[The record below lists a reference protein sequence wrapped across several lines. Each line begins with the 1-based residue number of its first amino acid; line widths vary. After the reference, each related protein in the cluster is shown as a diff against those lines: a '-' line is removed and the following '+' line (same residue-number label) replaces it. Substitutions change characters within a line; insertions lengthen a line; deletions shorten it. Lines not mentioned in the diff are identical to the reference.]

1 MPYVVENN
9 IKHNGEIMAWKSRML
24 GKLVLCLCL
33 IGSLFGYARQ
43 AASATD
49 AKHYE
54 FILEN
59 STLKMRDGV
68 RLAVTYYR
76 PVAKSTKETFPVIM
90 EMLPYRK
97 DDFFTLGDYEYGAY
111 FAKRGYVVARV
122 DVRGTGGS
130 EGAIPVSEYSE
141 AEILDAQELIAQLA
155 KKSWSNGKVGMYGL
169 SWSAFNSLMTAHR
182 KPPALKAIIAAHGS
196 TDLFYN
202 DVHYIDGALH
212 IDSYAH
218 QIDTDNSMPQSPE
231 YRIDETYFRDRFDK
245 EPWIFTW
252 LRQQQDGDFWR
263 KESLKYKTPLEV
275 PTYLIGGLLDGYRD
289 FVLDVGQTAKAP
301 VIAEIGP
308 WNHAWP
314 EYGVPGPNYEWRQ
327 KAVRWWDYWLKG
339 VDNGVL
345 DEPHWMAFMR
355 IGHAPATDLA
365 TVPGYWRCDKQWP
378 AKNGA
383 TQRLYPQAA
392 QQLTNAP
399 AGQETVQ
406 TLRYRAGT
414 GMAAGG
420 WWGEQTGDMA
430 ADDAHSLVYDSA
442 PLSEAIEIMGMPSVH
457 LRVAADAPFYQWT
470 VRLEDV
476 APDGKVSLVSGAIIN
491 PSQRFSRLKPV
502 ALVPGE
508 ATTLSTSIHF
518 TTWRFKAGHRIRLAV
533 ANAQFPMVWPSPTP
547 GTTSL
552 FTGNDTWLELP
563 VQPLQNETNP
573 TCMLPVAEPSD
584 AAPFGKELE
593 NKGPVFNSVRNE
605 QTGESIF
612 TTENA
617 VAWTIRDN
625 QFRSSES
632 YRWDVNDA
640 TPANARYTGE
650 RRNVFTIKNNEIDL
664 ATKAKIESDATHF
677 NVTFTKTLR
686 KNGELVREK
695 TWLERIPRMFQ

>member
-1 MPYVVENN
+1 M
-9 IKHNGEIMAWKSRML
+9 K
-24 GKLVLCLCL
+24 
-33 IGSLFGYARQ
+33 
-43 AASATD
+43 
-49 AKHYE
+49 
-54 FILEN
+54 
-59 STLKMRDGV
+59 DGV

-76 PVAKSTKETFPVIM
+76 PVAKEPRETFPVIM

-97 DDFFTLGDYEYGAY
+97 DDFFTLGDYEYGSY

-130 EGAIPVSEYSE
+130 EGGIPESEYSE
-141 AEILDAQELIAQLA
+141 AEISDAEELIAQLS
-155 KKSWSNGKVGMYGL
+155 KMSWSNGNVGMYGL

-218 QIDTDNSMPQSPE
+218 QIDTDNAMPQSPD
-231 YRIDETYFRDRFDK
+231 YRIDEDYFRNRFDR

-263 KESLKYKTPLEV
+263 KESLKFKAPLEV

-289 FVLDVGQTAKAP
+289 FVMDVGRTAKAP

-327 KAVRWWDYWLKG
+327 KALRWWDYWLKG
-339 VDNGVL
+339 IDDGIL
-345 DEPHWMAFMR
+345 DEPRWMAFMR
-355 IGHAPATDLA
+355 TGHAPATDLA
-365 TVPGYWRCDKQWP
+365 TVPGYWRCDKQLP
-378 AKNGA
+378 SDSST
-383 TQRLYPQAA
+383 TQRLYPQTAQHLGNVPAA
-392 QQLTNAP
+392 L
-399 AGQETVQ
+399 ETAQ
-406 TLRYRAGT
+406 TLLYRAGS

-430 ADDAHSLVYDSA
+430 TDDAHSLVYDSA
-442 PLSEAIEIMGMPSVH
+442 PLAEALEIMGLPQVR

-491 PSQRFSRLKPV
+491 PSQRFSRLEPV
-502 ALVPGE
+502 ALIPGE
-508 ATTLSTSIHF
+508 PTTLTTSVHF
-518 TTWRFKAGHRIRLAV
+518 TTWRFKPGHRIRLAV
-533 ANAQFPMVWPSPTP
+533 ANAQFPMIWPSPTP

-552 FTGNDTWLELP
+552 LLSNDTWLELP
-563 VQPLQNETNP
+563 VVPTQNET
-573 TCMLPVAEPSD
+573 TQACMLPPPEPSD

-593 NKGPVFNSVRNE
+593 NNGPVFNSFRNE
-605 QTGESIF
+605 QTGDSTF
-612 TTENA
+612 TTA
-617 VAWTIRDN
+617 SDIAWIIRDDKY
-625 QFRSSES
+625 RSSES

-640 TPANARYTGE
+640 MPANARYQGE
-650 RRNVFTIKNNEIDL
+650 RRNIFTIKGNEIDL
-664 ATKAKIESDATHF
+664 STKARIESDASYFH
-677 NVTFTKTLR
+677 VTFTKTLR
-686 KNGELVREK
+686 KNGELIREK
-695 TWLERIPRMFQ
+695 TWADHIPRMFQ